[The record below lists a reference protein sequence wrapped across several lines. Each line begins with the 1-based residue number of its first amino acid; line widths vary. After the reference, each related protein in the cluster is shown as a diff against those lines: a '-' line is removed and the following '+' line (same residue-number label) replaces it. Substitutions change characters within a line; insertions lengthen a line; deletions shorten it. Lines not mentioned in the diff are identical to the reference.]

1 MKRRHTSRKVLYAL
15 ICLLLIGF
23 AINSILKRS
32 FSYGY
37 DPGRSYT
44 YMFDANHS
52 TMLTLSLNNGILD
65 LSALTESCQTVF
77 LELDIR
83 SNFQGWFTQPEISMT
98 SENVHSVQQFECRS
112 RGKRYLNISPF
123 VQKNAIRIQLK
134 GKGCK
139 LPKKVRLIGFKNQEP
154 VKGRILILSPH
165 PDDAEIAAYGLYA
178 SNPNNTW
185 IATITAGEAGRMRYD
200 ELFADSA
207 SQYAAKGKLRVW
219 NSMTVPLLGGVAS
232 DRIYNLGYFDGRL
245 KDMYSDTT
253 KRIRSKYLTTNSIQT
268 FRSPNCITLPYSKQP
283 RTSWRSLVNDL
294 KSLLKLVNPTLI
306 VTPHPG
312 LDFHL
317 DHRFTTLALA
327 QALRELHVEKAQLW
341 MYTTHFDVHKRYPEG
356 KIGSAVSLPPFFGE
370 QQAYFE
376 AVASITLSDKL
387 QSNKVLALDA
397 MNDLRP
403 DTQYRDIAASWEQ
416 LWSNIVRKLYL
427 NETDYFRRSVRNN
440 ELFFVVD
447 SKTLLEPSNLNVFM
461 PVYNVI
467 DFGAIGDGKSDNALA
482 LQRTIDECAN
492 NGGGTVL
499 VPKGIFL
506 TGPFKLK
513 SNVHFR
519 VTAGATVLANPDE
532 QVYTESAFKSNYGE
546 GSLWMSGK
554 DAINV
559 TISGPGIIDGNG
571 IAFMGPEESAAY
583 VLKPFKTF
591 DRRPHLFTPIHFTN
605 LQIRDVTF
613 RNSAYWCLHLVG
625 CNQVDIRRV
634 TLLNNRKI
642 RNSDGIDPD
651 HSKNVTIH
659 DCYIESGDDCI
670 CPKTRREYEEYGP
683 TENVTVSNCTMKST
697 SCSIKLGSENM
708 DAIRNVRFSN
718 CIIKNSNR
726 AIGIQHRDEGL
737 VENVLFE
744 NIVVESSL
752 YDDVW
757 WGKAEPIYITAYK
770 RKPGNAKDANWRF
783 AKGQLVGKVGNV
795 RNITFRNI
803 IATSENGIYVG
814 GEPGKIDGI
823 LFDHVRVT
831 INKTS
836 KYKGGVYDLR
846 PSDTIGMLEAGTSG
860 FYMNGASNV
869 QLLNCSVQ
877 WGANK
882 PNYYKHALYAS
893 QINGLML
900 SGFNGRSANPPL
912 CPDKLIE
919 ACTNVRQK

>member
-1 MKRRHTSRKVLYAL
+1 MSHRQLPKKALLSL
-15 ICLLLIGF
+15 ICLLIIGF
-23 AINSILKRS
+23 GINVILKRS
-32 FSYGY
+32 FNYGY
-37 DPGRSYT
+37 DPGQNYAYT
-44 YMFDANHS
+44 FDSNQS
-52 TMLTLSLNNGILD
+52 TLLTIPLNNGELD
-65 LSALTESCQTVF
+65 LSALAEPYETAF

-83 SNFQGWFTQPEISMT
+83 SNIRGWFTQPEIRMS
-98 SENVHSVQQFECRS
+98 SDNAHSVQQFECRS

-123 VQKNAIRIQLK
+123 VQKNAIRINLRA
-134 GKGCK
+134 KGCK
-139 LPKKVRLIGFKNQEP
+139 LPKTVRFIGYRNQDP
-154 VKGRILILSPH
+154 AKGRILILSTH
-165 PDDAEIAAYGLYA
+165 PDDAEIAAFGLYA
-178 SNPNNTW
+178 SHPNNTW
-185 IATITAGEAGRMRYD
+185 IATVTAGDAGSMRYD
-200 ELFADSA
+200 ELFADSVN
-207 SQYAAKGKLRVW
+207 QYAAKGKWRVW

-232 DRIYNLGYFDGRL
+232 ERIFNLGYFDGRL
-245 KDMYSDTT
+245 KDMYNDST
-253 KRIRSKYLTTNSIQT
+253 KQIRSKYLKNSAIQT
-268 FRSPNCITLPYSKQP
+268 FRTPNCMALPYSKNPQ
-283 RTSWRSLVNDL
+283 SNWRSLVNDL

-312 LDFHL
+312 LDFYH
-317 DHRFTTLALA
+317 DHRFTTLALT
-327 QALRELHVEKAQLW
+327 QAIQELHFDNAQLW
-341 MYTTHFDVHKRYPEG
+341 MFTSHYDEFKRYPEG
-356 KIGSAVSLPPFFGE
+356 KIKSAVSLPPFFGE

-376 AVASITLSDKL
+376 TVASITLSDML
-387 QSNKVLALDA
+387 QSYKVLALDA

-403 DTQYRDIAASWEQ
+403 DTRYREIAASWEQ
-416 LWSNIVRKLYL
+416 FESNIFNKLYL
-427 NETDYFRRSVRNN
+427 KETDYFRRSVRNN

-447 SKTLLEPSNLNVFM
+447 SKTLLQPANLNILM
-461 PVYNVI
+461 PVYNVV
-467 DFGAIGDGKSDNALA
+467 DFGAIGDGKTDNAVA
-482 LQRTIDECAN
+482 LQRSIDECSN

-499 VPKGIFL
+499 VPKGVFL

-532 QVYTESAFKSNYGE
+532 QVYTESAFKTNYGE

-554 DAINV
+554 DAVNV
-559 TISGPGIIDGNG
+559 TISGPGVIDGNG
-571 IAFMGPEESAAY
+571 IAFMGPEEAPAY

-783 AKGQLVGKVGNV
+783 AKGQLVGKVGTV

-823 LFDHVRVT
+823 LFDGVRVT

-846 PSDTIGMLEAGTSG
+846 PSDTVGMLEVGTSG
-860 FYMNGASNV
+860 FYLDGASNV
-869 QLLNCSVQ
+869 QLLNCSVE

-882 PNYYKHALYAS
+882 PNYFKHALYAN

-900 SGFNGRSANPPL
+900 SGFSGRSANSTL
-912 CPDKLIE
+912 SADKHIE
-919 ACTNVRQK
+919 GCTNVRQK